1 MNRCFRQKEHV
12 ERPRS
17 VKVSN
22 TKVVVFLKLQVPSNL
37 PVDCKISLV
46 GCDLCVLK
54 KEVK

>member
-22 TKVVVFLKLQVPSNL
+22 TKVVVFLKLQIPSNL

-54 KEVK
+54 KK